1 MNITPFYAAYSDL
14 RVRLAPFRTK
24 TDFETVKTVANIDAL
39 MGRAQSIDAGAD
51 PGGRFGWAVG
61 HNVENLMERA
71 ERYTSALERGEY
83 PLRGMFC
90 EPGMAFID
98 HSFVE
103 KDGVM
108 HVFYIRGHVGYEWD
122 TRFADTFGHATS
134 TDLVHWDIHPP
145 CLTATRGGPDDYQV
159 WAPGVTEKDGV
170 YYMYY
175 TGVNIQ
181 VAQTICLATSRDL
194 FTWEKYEGN
203 PVVLP
208 GEWGAWR
215 VDAWSDCRDS
225 MVFLDDDGTAYMYYC
240 TARKTPA
247 GGMEPALGIASSRD
261 MINWRDEGAYAFDIC
276 DVALESPF
284 VLKKDGKYYLF
295 YTNCGHGTSYAVS
308 DTPITGWKSL
318 GMLLEPKVAPLCPA
332 NVPSCAEVFCYKGA
346 WYISCAERQPG
357 CEQYLEI
364 FELEWLEDGTVK
376 VGKRLE

>member
-1 MNITPFYAAYSDL
+1 MSLSAFYLAYADL
-14 RVRLAPFRTK
+14 RARIAPFRMR
-24 TDFETVKTVANIDAL
+24 TDFETRKTVANVDAL
-39 MGRAQSIDAGAD
+39 MGRAQEIDAGAF
-51 PGGRFGWAVG
+51 PGGRFGEAAG
-61 HNVENLMERA
+61 HNVQNLMERA
-71 ERYTSALERGEY
+71 TRYTEALERGEF
-83 PLRGMFC
+83 PLRGRFC
-90 EPGMAFID
+90 EPGMALID

-134 TDLVHWDIHPP
+134 TDLVHWEIQPP
-145 CLTATRGGPDDYQV
+145 CLTVTHGGVDAYQV

-175 TGVNIQ
+175 TGVNIHVSQ
-181 VAQTICLATSRDL
+181 CICLATSRDL
-194 FTWEKYEGN
+194 YTWEKYEGN

-215 VDAWSDCRDS
+215 EDAWSDCRDS

-240 TARKTPA
+240 TARRTED
-247 GGMEPALGIASSRD
+247 GGMKTALGISSSRD
-261 MINWRDEGAYAFDIC
+261 MIHWQDEGAYSFDIC
-276 DVALESPF
+276 DITLESPF
-284 VLKKDGKYYLF
+284 VLKCDGKYYLF

-308 DTPITGWKSL
+308 DNPITGWKSL

-376 VGKRLE
+376 VGERLE